1 MTIISLYAVFVIV
14 SSMVQYMADVSPI
27 RHFHTDCVYLE
38 IQAAGNTLVF
48 FSAAMS
54 NVIISILISLLS
66 GWQLGLAI
74 LPLMPLTV
82 MAGIV
87 QGYMN
92 STYEMKSHIRTEAS
106 GRV

>member
-1 MTIISLYAVFVIV
+1 MCCF
-14 SSMVQYMADVSPI
+14 SSYHLSCTLCFFFKSKA
-27 RHFHTDCVYLE
+27 T
-38 IQAAGNTLVF
+38 GNTLLF
-48 FSAAMS
+48 FAAAIS
-54 NVIISILISLLS
+54 NVIFSILISLLS

-106 GRV
+106 GRVAHRLQFLVLRIIIVY